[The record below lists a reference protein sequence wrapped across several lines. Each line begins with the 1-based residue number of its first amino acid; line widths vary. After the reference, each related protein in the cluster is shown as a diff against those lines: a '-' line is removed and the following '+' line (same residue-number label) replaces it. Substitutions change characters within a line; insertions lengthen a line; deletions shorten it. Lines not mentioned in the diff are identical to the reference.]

1 MVGTILAK
9 RNLGTSRDMAPIV
22 VALGPGFA
30 APRDAYAAV
39 ETTRGHDLGR
49 VILAGSAEPDAGVPG
64 LIGGEGAER
73 VVHAPAAGLV
83 SALCETGNFVDAGE
97 PFPAIAG
104 SREGVATVA
113 PSPLG
118 RIFRGLIRSG
128 TEVPVGLKI
137 ADIDP
142 HCERTH
148 RHSVSDKARAIAGGV
163 LEAILSMG
171 GRPD

>member
-73 VVHAPAAGLV
+73 VVHAPRAGIIRALRDIGSLV
-83 SALCETGNFVDAGE
+83 EIGE
-97 PFPAIAG
+97 PLLEIAG
-104 SREGVATVA
+104 SKEGVAIVV
-113 PSPLG
+113 PSPLRG
-118 RIFRGLIRSG
+118 ILRGLIRNG
-128 TEVPVGLKI
+128 TEVPEGLKI
-137 ADIDP
+137 ADVDP
-142 HCERTH
+142 RRESAHCR
-148 RHSVSDKARAIAGGV
+148 SVSDKARAIAGGV